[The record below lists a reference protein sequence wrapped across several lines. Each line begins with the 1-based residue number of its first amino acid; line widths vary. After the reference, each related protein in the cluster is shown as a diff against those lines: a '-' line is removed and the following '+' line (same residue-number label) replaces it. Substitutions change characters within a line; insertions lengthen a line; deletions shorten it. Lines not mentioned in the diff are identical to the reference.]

1 MMKVLK
7 NQQINEWNDISNDED
22 NDQPI
27 SSQNKMKTP
36 IKGMQL
42 AVSKEYSILRTF
54 VFWK

>member
-1 MMKVLK
+1 MKVLK